1 MKAYNQMSREELLTL
16 KQELE
21 RKYEDVKGKGLK
33 LDMSRGKTGEGTA

>member
-21 RKYEDVKGKGLK
+21 RKYEDVKEK
-33 LDMSRGKTGEGTA
+33 A